1 MFVCVID
8 TQYILLNINLI
19 VIYILHNLFNL
30 LLFNLL
36 LFNLLL
42 FKIYIFIFFILKKS
56 RIKKFSF
63 YLIFLFFYHILY

>member
-30 LLFNLL
+30 LLF
-36 LFNLLL
+36 
-42 FKIYIFIFFILKKS
+42 KIYIFILFILKKC
-56 RIKKFSF
+56 RIKNFSF
-63 YLIFLFFYHILY
+63 FLFNIFIFLPHFILNDQ